1 MPVISIRFDS
11 IRFVSFRFISSQPL
25 REGKREGGKRTAL
38 RLGKVL
44 CLGLLALVVI
54 EKVEFII
61 FFFISRYAAGFRGS
75 SRMCCSIIAL
85 WLSYK
90 LGR

>member
-1 MPVISIRFDS
+1 MPAISIRFDS
-11 IRFVSFRFISSQPL
+11 IRFISFQPL

-44 CLGLLALVVI
+44 CLGLLGLVVI

-61 FFFISRYAAGFRGS
+61 IIFLLADMRLGFAVVVVSVVR
-75 SRMCCSIIAL
+75 
-85 WLSYK
+85 
-90 LGR
+90 

>member
-1 MPVISIRFDS
+1 MPVISIRFD
-11 IRFVSFRFISSQPL
+11 SFRFISSQPL

-38 RLGKVL
+38 PLGKVL

-61 FFFISRYAAGFRGS
+61 KKFLLADMRLGFAVVVVSAVR
-75 SRMCCSIIAL
+75 
-85 WLSYK
+85 
-90 LGR
+90 

>member
-11 IRFVSFRFISSQPL
+11 IHLVSSQPL

-44 CLGLLALVVI
+44 CLDLLGLVVI

-61 FFFISRYAAGFRGS
+61 KRFLLADMRLGFAVVVVSAVR
-75 SRMCCSIIAL
+75 
-85 WLSYK
+85 
-90 LGR
+90 

>member
-11 IRFVSFRFISSQPL
+11 IRVISSQPL
-25 REGKREGGKRTAL
+25 GEGKREGGKRTAL

-44 CLGLLALVVI
+44 CLDLLGLVVI

-61 FFFISRYAAGFRGS
+61 KKNLLADMRLGFAVVVVSAVR
-75 SRMCCSIIAL
+75 
-85 WLSYK
+85 
-90 LGR
+90 